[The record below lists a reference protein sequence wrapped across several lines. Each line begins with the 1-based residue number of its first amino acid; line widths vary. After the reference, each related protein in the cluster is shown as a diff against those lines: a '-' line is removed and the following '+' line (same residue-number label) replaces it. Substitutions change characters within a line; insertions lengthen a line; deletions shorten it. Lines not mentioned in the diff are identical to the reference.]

1 MTNKAWT
8 GRRVFITGA
17 DGFIGSHLTE
27 ALVRAGAEV
36 TALACYNSFDS
47 HGWLDDLSPDVLRSI
62 QLARGDIRD
71 PHQMAQLSKNQ
82 DVIFHLAALI
92 AIPYSYEAPRSYI
105 ETNINGTVNVLMAAR
120 EANVGR
126 VVHTSTSEVY
136 GTAIYTPIDEA
147 HPLQGQSPY
156 SASKAAGD
164 LMAESFHKSF
174 ELPIVILRPFNT
186 YGPRQ
191 SERAVIPTIIRQVI
205 DPACDVIRV
214 GDLSPKRDFNFVEDT
229 VAAFI
234 AAAILPDTANG
245 EVFNAGSGHMV
256 TIEET
261 LAQIIELTG
270 STKNVVR
277 EEKRVRPE
285 KSEVLTLMANTEK
298 LKAIS
303 PWRPETDL
311 SQGLQKTIDW
321 WSERINNLRP
331 SSEYMR

>member
-1 MTNKAWT
+1 MKAL
-8 GRRVFITGA
+8 ITGA

-27 ALVRAGAEV
+27 LLVKEGFQVKAL
-36 TALACYNSFDS
+36 CQYNSFNDW
-47 HGWLDDLSPDVLRSI
+47 GWLEDVGCRGQI
-62 QLARGDIRD
+62 EVVNGDIRD
-71 PHQMAQLSKNQ
+71 SRFCRHITK
-82 DVIFHLAALI
+82 DVDIIFHLAALI

>member
-1 MTNKAWT
+1 MHLRKRVLVT
-8 GRRVFITGA
+8 GGA
-17 DGFIGSHLTE
+17 GFLGSHLCQR
-27 ALVRAGAEV
+27 LVERGDDVLCADNFFTGTKDNIIDLLEKPNFELMRHDVTCPLYVEV
-36 TALACYNSFDS
+36 DEIYNLACPASPVHYQHDPVQTTKTSV
-47 HGWLDDLSPDVLRSI
+47 HGAINMLG
-62 QLARGDIRD
+62 LAKRTG
-71 PHQMAQLSKNQ
+71 AK
-82 DVIFHLAALI
+82 IFQA
-92 AIPYSYEAPRSYI
+92 
-105 ETNINGTVNVLMAAR
+105 
-120 EANVGR
+120 
-126 VVHTSTSEVY
+126 STSEVY

-321 WSERINNLRP
+321 WSERTNNLRP

>member
-27 ALVRAGAEV
+27 ALVQAGAEV

-71 PHQMAQLSKNQ
+71 PHQMAKLAKNQ
-82 DVIFHLAALI
+82 DVLFHLAALI

-105 ETNINGTVNVLMAAR
+105 ETNIHGTVNVLMAAR
-120 EANVGR
+120 EANVER

-136 GTAIYTPIDEA
+136 GTATYTPIDEI

-156 SASKAAGD
+156 SASKAAAD
-164 LMAESFHKSF
+164 LMVESFHKSF
-174 ELPIVILRPFNT
+174 ELPVVTLRPFNT

-205 DPACDVIRV
+205 DPGCAIIRV
-214 GDLSPKRDFNFVEDT
+214 GDLSPKRDFNFVDDT
-229 VAAFI
+229 VAAFL
-234 AAAILPDTANG
+234 AAATLPNKANG
-245 EVFNAGSGHMV
+245 DVFNTGSGHMV

-261 LAQIIELTG
+261 LAKIIELTG
-270 STKNVVR
+270 CTKEVVR
-277 EEKRVRPE
+277 EETRVRPE
-285 KSEVLTLMANTEK
+285 KSEVLTLMADAEK
-298 LKAIS
+298 LKAAS
-303 PWRPETDL
+303 SWRSKTDL
-311 SQGLQKTIDW
+311 AQGLQKTIDW
-321 WSERINNLRP
+321 WSGRTQSLRP